1 MEESP
6 VMQSLR
12 HRRVAPLIDTA
23 CIAAFI
29 MLGKDRHSY
38 DNKGLEWFLTVFW
51 PLAVGWLVGAL
62 VTRVYTRA
70 DRPWL
75 RLLGTIIIGIFIGGL
90 LRWIFTDR
98 VPFSVFTVVAFLFLG
113 LTTFGWRLVWTAVV
127 RMRGT
132 GTAPAQ

>member
-1 MEESP
+1 MDTLWYRRIGP
-6 VMQSLR
+6 V
-12 HRRVAPLIDTA
+12 IDTV

-29 MLGKDRHSY
+29 MFGKDRHSY
-38 DNKGLEWFLTVFW
+38 DNKGLEWFVTVFW

-70 DRPWL
+70 DRAWL
-75 RLLGTIIIGIFIGGL
+75 RLLGTIVIGIFIGGL

-98 VPFSVFTVVAFLFLG
+98 VPFSVFTVVAFGFLG
-113 LTTFGWRLVWTAVV
+113 LTTFGWRLAWIAVA